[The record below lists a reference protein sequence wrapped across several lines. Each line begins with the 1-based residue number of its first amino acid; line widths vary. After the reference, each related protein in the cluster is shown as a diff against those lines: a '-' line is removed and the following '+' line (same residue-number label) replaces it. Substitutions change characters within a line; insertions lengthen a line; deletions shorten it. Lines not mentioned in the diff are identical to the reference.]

1 MSCMRELNELFV
13 FGKSTSAHKRLDLGL
28 RCPNRPGEN
37 SPGGRAV
44 RVSDSELTATD
55 VYPKQ
60 RLFCLKIVEYGSLV
74 S

>member
-28 RCPNRPGEN
+28 RCPNRPG
-37 SPGGRAV
+37 GRAA